1 MLRPAVKRN
10 DGIELLKMRVPAGS
24 IREKEFSTASMTY
37 IMTRDH
43 KGLSK
48 TCQCPQSERK
58 NIWEDK
64 ENRLATD
71 VEQDSC
77 R

>member
-10 DGIELLKMRVPAGS
+10 DGIELLKMRVPVGS
-24 IREKEFSTASMTY
+24 IREREFSTALMTY

-48 TCQCPQSERK
+48 TCQYPSFLE
-58 NIWEDK
+58 
-64 ENRLATD
+64 
-71 VEQDSC
+71 
-77 R
+77 